1 MTSRA
6 ALTTIIP
13 LTPDPAVTLSM
24 RSKTHTTIKLLH
36 LSALTLLL
44 GCAQTNTTNV
54 HLAEDVRIKQPARV
68 LIQDFK
74 VNPTDVKI
82 SSSPLSKVET
92 LADSDHEK
100 DARSDITREV
110 NDVLYDELSAQLK
123 DLGYTSIRATQG
135 QMPARDEVMISGT
148 FTNIDEGNAVR
159 RALVGFGAGQSS
171 VDADILIVTPQNR
184 VIASL
189 KAHADSGKTPGAA
202 VTAGVGA
209 AAQAGTAA
217 TAAVSVAKGGA
228 KAYKSAT
235 ATQTSDIADKI
246 GEEFSKVAKLQ
257 GWAIK

>member
-1 MTSRA
+1 M
-6 ALTTIIP
+6 
-13 LTPDPAVTLSM
+13 AVASLV
-24 RSKTHTTIKLLH
+24 
-36 LSALTLLL
+36 
-44 GCAQTNTTNV
+44 GCAQTNTSNV
-54 HLAEDVRIKQPARV
+54 RMAEDLRVRQPLRV

-74 VNPTDVKI
+74 VDPSDVKI
-82 SSSPLSKVET
+82 SSSPLSKVENLT
-92 LADSDHEK
+92 DSEHERNARK
-100 DARSDITREV
+100 DIIQEV
-110 NDVLYDELSAQLK
+110 NSALYEELSSQLK
-123 DLGYTSIRATQG
+123 DLGYTAIRASQG
-135 QMPARDEVMISGT
+135 QGPGRDEVMITGT

-171 VDADILIVTPQNR
+171 VDADISILAPQNQI
-184 VIASL
+184 IASL

-246 GEEFSKVAKLQ
+246 GEEFAKVARHQ
-257 GWAIK
+257 GWLIKSEP